1 MSNKVTHIVNCCG
14 REATN
19 KWGNVGIIYL
29 TLNWKD
35 IDSQVIYNP
44 KLQSFDKVFS
54 FIDSTL
60 QKGSSVLA
68 HSIRGQSRSGCVIVA
83 YLMQKYYWTL
93 DKALQF
99 LRFRRSNI
107 KIRSSFLRQL
117 RDFEEELKKKA
128 ELSNNWLGRLVL

>member
-1 MSNKVTHIVNCCG
+1 MNCCG
-14 REATN
+14 RETSN
-19 KWGNVGIIYL
+19 KWGNLGIIYL

-35 IDSQVIYNP
+35 IDGQVIYNP
-44 KLQSFDKVFS
+44 KLQSFDKVLS

-60 QKGSSVLA
+60 QKGSSVLV

-128 ELSNNWLGRLVL
+128 ELSDNWLGRLIL